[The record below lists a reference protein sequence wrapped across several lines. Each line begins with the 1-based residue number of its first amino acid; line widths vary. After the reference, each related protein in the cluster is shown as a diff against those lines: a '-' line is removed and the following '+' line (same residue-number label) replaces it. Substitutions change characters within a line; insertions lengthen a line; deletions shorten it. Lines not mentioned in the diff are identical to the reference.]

1 MAGRR
6 RRFGRVRRLP
16 SGRWQ
21 ARYAGPDGV
30 LRSAPMT
37 FARKSDAD
45 RWLSTIETDLARGRW
60 VDPRAGEITV
70 REWSE
75 RWFRAAQAHLKVKTQ
90 AGYRSLLDTKIYPTF
105 GDLPLAAIR
114 PIAVSEWVASL
125 RHRGLS
131 PSRVRQ
137 SYRLF
142 AQILRAAVENDLLA
156 VSPCRGVRLPR
167 MPETEPQIVT
177 ESEVDRLISLL
188 PAPHD
193 VLVAL
198 LAYGGLR
205 IGEAFALRRRSV
217 DVDAGTV
224 TVSEALVEIQG
235 HLSFDAPKSHQ
246 SRTVG
251 LPDFVIARLAE
262 HLRDGVGAAADALLF
277 TTARTGLPLHYNAW
291 RTTYFDKAVR
301 TAGLVGVTPHDLRAS
316 HATWVAE
323 RHGVMAAAARLGHAH
338 ASVTTRHY
346 ARAARGHDGRVA
358 IELGVAHAAR
368 NDASS
373 TPDPG
378 ARQGHDSSEGAPP

>member
-1 MAGRR
+1 MGSRR
-6 RRFGRVRRLP
+6 RRFGRVRQLP
-16 SGRWQ
+16 SRRWQ
-21 ARYAGPDGV
+21 ARYVGPDGV
-30 LRSAPMT
+30 LRTAPTT
-37 FARKSDAD
+37 FARKSDAE

-60 VDPRAGEITV
+60 VDPRAGDITV
-70 REWSE
+70 RQWSE

-105 GDLPLAAIR
+105 GDVPLSAIR

-125 RHRGLS
+125 RRRGLS

-142 AQILRAAVENDLLA
+142 AQILWAAVENDLLTIT
-156 VSPCRGVRLPR
+156 PCRGVRLPR
-167 MPETEPQIVT
+167 MPDTEPQIVT
-177 ESEVDRLISLL
+177 ETEVDKVIALL

-193 VLVAL
+193 ALVAL

-217 DVDAGTV
+217 DLEGGTV
-224 TVSEALVEIQG
+224 TVSETLVEIQG
-235 HLSFDAPKSHQ
+235 RLSFDSPKSHQ
-246 SRTVG
+246 SRTIS
-251 LPDFVIARLAE
+251 LPDFVVARLAD
-262 HLRDGVGAAADALLF
+262 LLGNGVGAGGDALLF

-291 RTTYFDKAVR
+291 RATYFDRAVHA
-301 TAGLVGVTPHDLRAS
+301 AGLVGVTPHDLRAS

-358 IELGVAHAAR
+358 DELAVARAAR
-368 NDASS
+368 ADAVG
-373 TPDPG
+373 TPEAG
-378 ARQGHDSSEGAPP
+378 ARKGHDRSEDSSS